1 MTLSPHDCL
10 FTEGVLTL
18 PAGYQDR
25 TVNVFTAPGQPALNL
40 SRDRTEDGESLPA
53 YITRQLAL
61 MAQHLKGW
69 KVLSRDA
76 VVPGNDLGQGE
87 AVEATYL
94 RGGQRVTQRQAVF
107 ARPDG
112 RVLVFTVSADG
123 PLTGAHRD
131 VLNDLLRSFRLHA

>member
-18 PAGYQDR
+18 PAGYRDR
-25 TVNVFTAPGQPALNL
+25 TVNVFTAPGLPALNL
-40 SRDRTEDGESLPA
+40 SRDLMEDGETLSG
-53 YITRQLAL
+53 YITRQTAL

-94 RGGQRVTQRQAVF
+94 RGGQRVSQRQAVF
-107 ARPDG
+107 ALTDG

-123 PLTGAHRD
+123 PLTEAHRD
-131 VLNDLLRSFRLHA
+131 VLNGLLRSFRLHG

>member
-18 PAGYQDR
+18 PAGYRDR
-25 TVNVFTAPGQPALNL
+25 TVNVFTAPGLPALNL
-40 SRDRTEDGESLPA
+40 SRDLMEDGETLSG
-53 YITRQLAL
+53 YITRQTAL

-69 KVLSRDA
+69 KELSRDA
-76 VVPGNDLGQGE
+76 VAPGNDLGQGE

-94 RGGQRVTQRQAVF
+94 RGGQRVSQRQAVF

-112 RVLVFTVSADG
+112 QVLVFTVSADG

-131 VLNDLLRSFRLHA
+131 VLNGLLRSFRLHG